1 MAMKTFLSGFVV
13 LLFLTACAE
22 ERESSQPSV
31 DIVAGQAIAE
41 ASCAGCHGLD
51 GRGETGDIPN
61 LAAQSA
67 DYLIEALH
75 AYKDGR
81 RHHAALQDM
90 ASGMSEAEIRNI
102 AGYYASL
109 PPLQPISAVE
119 VPPSDSTSYQ
129 EGAEVAAICAGCHGE
144 NGYSTTAGI
153 PSLAGQQPAYL
164 IVSTMEY
171 TRGNRGHQEKE
182 AMLQGLGQL
191 DIEKMA
197 VYFASQLPSAREA
210 PPFGD
215 PVRGEPLSASCG
227 ECHGARGISH
237 DPLVPS
243 LAGQEPLYLVNA
255 IKAYRNQERRHEEM
269 MLDRSDAEIEDIA
282 AYYSVQKAESAG
294 SQAIQ
299 TQELA
304 ATCERCHGPA
314 AGTSTMVVPS
324 LKGQN
329 RDYLVRVM
337 KAYRG
342 DDRENS
348 MMHKMSAN
356 YSDEMIE
363 AIATYYA
370 SHPAD

>member
-1 MAMKTFLSGFVV
+1 MPAYRRYNPFL
-13 LLFLTACAE
+13 
-22 ERESSQPSV
+22 Q
-31 DIVAGQAIAE
+31 
-41 ASCAGCHGLD
+41 
-51 GRGETGDIPN
+51 
-61 LAAQSA
+61 
-67 DYLIEALH
+67 
-75 AYKDGR
+75 
-81 RHHAALQDM
+81 
-90 ASGMSEAEIRNI
+90 
-102 AGYYASL
+102 
-109 PPLQPISAVE
+109 VE

-144 NGYSTTAGI
+144 NGYSTTPGI

-164 IVSTMEY
+164 IVSTLEY
-171 TRGNRGHQEKE
+171 ARGNRGHQEKE
-182 AMLQGLGQL
+182 EMLQGLGQV

-197 VYFASQLPSAREA
+197 VYFASQLPSVREA

-243 LAGQEPLYLVNA
+243 LAGQEPVYLVNA
-255 IKAYRNQERRHEEM
+255 IKAYRSQERRHEEM
-269 MLDRSDAEIEDIA
+269 MADRSDAEIEDIA
-282 AYYSVQKAESAG
+282 AYYAVQKAEAAG
-294 SQAIQ
+294 GQAIQ

-337 KAYRG
+337 KAYRD
-342 DDRENS
+342 DDRGSS
-348 MMHKMSAN
+348 MMHKMSSN